1 MINSE
6 FNLKNLPNRPSKPRN
21 NGITMIM
28 DKGLSCRQ
36 AEDFLE
42 VARSYL
48 EMLRLPDWEID
59 VLLLAD
65 PEAIWEILEFLEMCL
80 EKWHLKV

>member
-42 VARSYL
+42 VA
-48 EMLRLPDWEID
+48 
-59 VLLLAD
+59 AD
-65 PEAIWEILEFLEMCL
+65 KTDIIKLGFGTSSVTTSLTRKLKIYQEADIRN
-80 EKWHLKV
+80 